1 MIGIRVEVDKITK
14 SIGRQVVSRGYR
26 AVNAIRNA
34 ELEVLNGKGG
44 GRTYRKPG
52 GGTYVASAPGQPPA
66 RRSGALR
73 QAWSG
78 RVEEGASGGGSTS
91 IVAVLQSDMFYA
103 EYLENG
109 TRKMAPR
116 PFVDRIAQK
125 SLPEITAIYSEPFV

>member
-34 ELEVLNGKGG
+34 ELEVLNGK
-44 GRTYRKPG
+44 G

-109 TRKMAPR
+109 TRKWLLGR
-116 PFVDRIAQK
+116 
-125 SLPEITAIYSEPFV
+125 SLTGSHRNHFLRSLRYTASRLYKEDMEWH